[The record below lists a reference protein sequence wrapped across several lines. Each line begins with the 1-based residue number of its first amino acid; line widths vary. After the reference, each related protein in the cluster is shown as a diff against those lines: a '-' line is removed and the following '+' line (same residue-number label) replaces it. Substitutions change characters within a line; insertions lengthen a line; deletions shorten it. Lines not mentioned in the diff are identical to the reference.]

1 MAGSMSGLELGYNV
15 QGVALIVIIA
25 LLALLYFLGAQVV
38 LSAPRRRRFWT
49 PYRRSR
55 FEKDFGQDLK
65 DVGNQ
70 LHAVM
75 AAPFQ
80 KRQVFNHS
88 EYHVF
93 KIIEDEI
100 AAAHRGYRV
109 FAQTS
114 LGEVL
119 ASPDSN
125 AFLSINSKRVDILI
139 VDWGGWPVV
148 AVEYQ
153 GSGHY
158 QGTAAARDAVKKEAL
173 RKAGVRYIE
182 VCPSDSDEQIR
193 SRVREQLGWKPLA
206 STNSGN
212 SYCSTATPTG

>member
-1 MAGSMSGLELGYNV
+1 MSGLELGYNV

-25 LLALLYFLGAQVV
+25 LLAVIYFLGVQVG
-38 LSAPRRRRFWT
+38 LSALRRQRFWA
-49 PYRRSR
+49 PYRQSR
-55 FEKDFGQDLK
+55 FEKDLGPDLK

-75 AAPFQ
+75 GAPFQ
-80 KRQVFNHS
+80 KRQILNYS

-93 KIIEDEI
+93 KIIEDDI
-100 AAAHRGYRV
+100 TAAHSGYRV

-114 LGEVL
+114 LGQVL

-125 AFLSINSKRVDILI
+125 AFHSINSKRVDILI

-153 GSGHY
+153 GTGHY

-193 SRVREQLGWKPLA
+193 SRVREQLGLEPLA

-212 SYCSTATPTG
+212 SYGSAATPTG